1 MANILVIDDDP
12 IQCRLS
18 EEMLKAHGYEPIIAQ
33 SGAEGL
39 AILESQNIQAVI
51 LDLVMPE
58 MDGMTVLSEMR
69 EQGFTMPVI
78 VQTAHPDIE
87 NIVSAIRLGATD
99 FFSKPISQERLVIS
113 LQNALK
119 RFDLENCLRTETHR
133 HKGALSFKDM
143 AAISPAMQKSI
154 THGEKAAATQIPVLI
169 EGEAGTG
176 RNMMA
181 RAIHHHAKR
190 SGKPFIALNCSTIDA
205 DELDEMLFGSLES
218 GKKNAFEQAQGGTLY
233 LDEIGALSLELQGK
247 LLALFT
253 EKKLSTSADDFA
265 PYDVRLICATSKRLL
280 NLTKQ
285 KHFREDLYYRLNI
298 FPIYMPPLRDRV
310 EDIEALANHF
320 ITKFSVAEGRRIEGC
335 TAETIEMLCQY
346 EWPGNVRQL
355 ENAIYRAILLTED
368 GRLTP
373 NEFPQI
379 QTSLQGAEKLRAA
392 LKSMSPQVTPD
403 HIDAATS
410 SITPLKPAKKPAR
423 DRFLTEEG
431 RVNNL
436 AQVEKELI
444 EFALKKHNGKMSAVA
459 RALGIGRS
467 TLYRKLKEYGL
478 DSDQSNAA

>member
-18 EEMLKAHGYEPIIAQ
+18 EEMLRAQGFEPLIAQ
-33 SGAEGL
+33 SGADGL
-39 AILESQNIQAVI
+39 AMLESENVQAVI

-69 EQGFTMPVI
+69 SRNFNQPVI
-78 VQTAHPDIE
+78 VQTAQPAVE
-87 NIVSAIRLGATD
+87 NIISAIRLGASD
-99 FFSKPISQERLVIS
+99 FFSKPVAPERLIIS

-119 RFDLENCLRTETHR
+119 RFELENCLRTETHR
-133 HKGALSFKDM
+133 QKGALSFNDM
-143 AAISPAMQKSI
+143 AAKSPAMKKSI
-154 THGEKAAATQIPVLI
+154 AHGEKAAATQIPVLI

-176 RNMMA
+176 RDMMA
-181 RAIHHHAKR
+181 RAIHHQAKR
-190 SGKPFIALNCSTIDA
+190 SGKPFIAINCSTMDGA
-205 DELDEMLFGSLES
+205 ELETALFGTPES
-218 GKKNAFEQAQGGTLY
+218 SDKTVFEQAQGGTLY
-233 LDEIGALSLELQGK
+233 LDEIGALSLELQGR

-253 EKKLSTSADDFA
+253 DKKISTAASEPA
-265 PYDVRLICATSKRLL
+265 PLDVRLICATSKRLL

-285 KHFREDLYYRLNI
+285 KQFREDLYYRLNI

-310 EDIEALANHF
+310 EDIDDLVSHF
-320 ITKFSVAEGRRIEGC
+320 VTKFSVAEGRRIDGC
-335 TAETIEMLCQY
+335 TAEAMAMLRQY

-368 GRLTP
+368 GTLSP

-379 QTSLQGAEKLRAA
+379 QTSLQGAEKLRSA
-392 LKSMSPQVTPD
+392 LKSMSPQAAPD
-403 HIDAATS
+403 HIDAAVNPAV
-410 SITPLKPAKKPAR
+410 PLKPKTKPTK

-431 RVNNL
+431 RINNL
-436 AQVEKELI
+436 AQVEKDLI

-478 DSDQSNAA
+478 EGDQSNAA

>member
-1 MANILVIDDDP
+1 MAKILVVDDDP

-18 EEMLKAHGYEPIIAQ
+18 EEILKAHGYDPVIAHA
-33 SGAEGL
+33 GVDGL
-39 AILESQNIQAVI
+39 AILESQNIQAII

-58 MDGMTVLSEMR
+58 MDGMTMLSKVR
-69 EQGFTMPVI
+69 QLGFTMPII

-99 FFSKPISQERLVIS
+99 FFAKPISQERLIIS

-119 RFDLENCLRTETHR
+119 RYDLENCLRTELHR
-133 HKGALSFKDM
+133 QKSALSFKDM
-143 AAISPAMQKSI
+143 AAKSPAMRKSI
-154 THGEKAAATQIPVLI
+154 AHGEKAAATQIPVLI

-176 RNMMA
+176 RDMMA

-190 SGKPFIALNCSTIDA
+190 SGKPFISINCSTLA
-205 DELDEMLFGSLES
+205 GDELDELLFGSGEQ
-218 GKKNAFEQAQGGTLY
+218 GKRNAFEQAQGGTLY
-233 LDEIGALSLELQGK
+233 LDEIGALSLELQSR

-298 FPIYMPPLRDRV
+298 FPIYMPPLRDRA

-320 ITKFSVAEGRRIEGC
+320 ITKFSVAEGRHIDGC
-335 TAETIEMLCQY
+335 TAETTAMLRQY

-368 GRLTP
+368 GQLTP

-379 QTSLQGAEKLRAA
+379 QTSLQGAEKLRAT
-392 LKSMSPQVTPD
+392 LKSMSPQIAPD
-403 HIDAATS
+403 HIDAAST
-410 SITPLKPAKKPAR
+410 SITPLKPAPKPVK

-459 RALGIGRS
+459 RTLGIGRS

-478 DSDQSNAA
+478 DTDQSNAA